1 MKIGTFP
8 YILYRFDKA
17 TSDNSFQIQS
27 SGKRLITNQQYLSTT
42 KGEGGHIIGFL
53 EYFKGNEAIADSLL
67 NYATLKSAMSA
78 FMDEKHPD
86 LIILDPNQLFELLW
100 EKKLVEAQLEPSNED
115 ALSQVIQPKQG
126 VIKFARLGRLMT
138 PQNNAEINFIGDY
151 TLKAT
156 VIRNVNGMDSR
167 MRYATIKKVLDSF
180 YDKTYTNTKQL
191 IGFSP
196 KFLNQDVA
204 KITGGL
210 RKSLRRK
217 RQRRL
222 RTRKTSSK

>member
-1 MKIGTFP
+1 MKVGTFP

-17 TSDNSFQIQS
+17 TSDNSFQLQS
-27 SGKRLITNQQYLSTT
+27 SGKRLITNEQYLSTT
-42 KGEGGHIIGFL
+42 KGEGGHILGFL
-53 EYFKGNEAIADSLL
+53 EYFKGNEAMSDSLL

-86 LIILDPNQLFELLW
+86 LIILDPNQIFELLW
-100 EKKLVEAQLEPSNED
+100 EGKLVEAELETNNED
-115 ALSQVIQPKQG
+115 ALAQIIQPKQG

-138 PQNNAEINFIGDY
+138 PQNNAEINFVGDY

-156 VIRNVNGMDSR
+156 IIRNVNTMDYR
-167 MRYATIKKVLDSF
+167 ARYNAIKKVLDSI
-180 YDKTYTNTKQL
+180 YDKTYTNTRQL

-196 KFLNQDVA
+196 KFLNQDIA
-204 KITGGL
+204 KLSGGK

-222 RTRKTSSK
+222 RTRKTSGK